1 MNDFS
6 KRPSDPAGEPDAKNE
21 SCYARW
27 ISADEVAVFR
37 GPVLTWN
44 GTVFVNPPPQI
55 LQKAGYLPLLDGT
68 RREGAP
74 LRTLYST
81 DGHCIYRHT
90 IEVTP

>member
-1 MNDFS
+1 MNDYPGNS
-6 KRPSDPAGEPDAKNE
+6 PHPADAPDTDKKQ
-21 SCYARW
+21 CYARW
-27 ISADEVAVFR
+27 IGADEVAVFR

-68 RREGAP
+68 RREGTH
-74 LRTLYST
+74 LRTLFST

-90 IEVTP
+90 IEVTQ